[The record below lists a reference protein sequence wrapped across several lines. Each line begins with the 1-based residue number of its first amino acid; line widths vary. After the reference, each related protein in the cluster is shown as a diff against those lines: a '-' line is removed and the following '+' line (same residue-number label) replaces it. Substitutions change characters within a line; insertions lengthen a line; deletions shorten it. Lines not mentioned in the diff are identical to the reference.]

1 MVFFSD
7 CGLFVLSFAEYFVDT
22 KPIPSELD
30 VELHRDRLAVSLYKY
45 ARMKEIDL
53 RDSSDEAPPK
63 KSKKYFFFCFLCFV
77 VCFYVFCLLYLLF

>member
-1 MVFFSD
+1 MFFIVNFHFRFNVVVLWFCFSD

-22 KPIPSELD
+22 KLIPSELD
-30 VELHRDRLAVSLYKY
+30 MELHRDRLAVSLYKY

-63 KSKKYFFFCFLCFV
+63 KSKK
-77 VCFYVFCLLYLLF
+77 